1 MRRACKEVEWFEDYL
16 VGDEFLGEP
25 VALSEN
31 EIVDFARK
39 YDPQSFHVDPAAAKT
54 SPYGGLIASGF
65 HSAAAAWGS
74 MLRAGF
80 LNGRGAGAPGVEI
93 QWLKP
98 VRPGDTLTMLARVV
112 ETKVSRS
119 RPDRG
124 FVSFQAS
131 VTNQRGEEVMTL
143 SFKEM
148 VGTRPGPLTSTL
160 GL

>member
-1 MRRACKEVEWFEDYL
+1 MRRNCKEAVWFEDYR

-25 VALSEN
+25 VQLSEK

-39 YDPQSFHVDPAAAKT
+39 YDPQSFHVDPAAAKA

-65 HSAAAAWGS
+65 HTAAAVWGG

-80 LNGRGAGAPGVEI
+80 LGGRGVGAPGMEV

-112 ETKVSRS
+112 ETRASRS
-119 RPDRG
+119 KPDRG
-124 FVSFQAS
+124 FVSIQS
-131 VTNQRGEEVMTL
+131 SITNQAGEEVMTL
-143 SFKEM
+143 AFTEM
-148 VGTRPGPLTSTL
+148 IRTRPR
-160 GL
+160 

>member
-1 MRRACKEVEWFEDYL
+1 VRRSCTEVEWFEDYG

-25 VALSEN
+25 VYFSDR
-31 EIVDFARK
+31 EIVDFARR
-39 YDPQSFHVDPAAAKT
+39 YDPQPFHIDPAAASA
-54 SPYGGLIASGF
+54 SPYGGLIASGI
-65 HSAAAAWGS
+65 HSFAAVFGG

-80 LNGRGAGAPGVEI
+80 LNGRGLGAPGIEI

-112 ETKVSRS
+112 EKRISRS

-131 VTNQRGEEVMTL
+131 VTNQNEEEVMTL
-143 SFKEM
+143 SFKDM
-148 VGTRPGPLTSTL
+148 ILTSPKERP
-160 GL
+160 